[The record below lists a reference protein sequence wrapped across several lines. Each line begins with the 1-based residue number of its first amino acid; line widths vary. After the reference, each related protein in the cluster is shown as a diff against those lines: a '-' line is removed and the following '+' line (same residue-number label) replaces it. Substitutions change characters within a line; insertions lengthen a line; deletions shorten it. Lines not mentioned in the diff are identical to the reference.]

1 MNDIHIRKTLIRILS
16 KKYSKSKGTVIIE
29 ELGLGHGS
37 TRIDLAV
44 VNGCLHGFEFKSDK
58 DNLERLP
65 YQAETYNK
73 VFDKITLIVGY
84 RHAFEAIKTV
94 PDWWGIKIAEK
105 KTNDEVKFLTARREK
120 KNHSQDKLFLAKL
133 LWKEEAINLL
143 NEFGLRKGLRSKT
156 RKSIYNTLINVAD
169 IETIQNRVRERLVN
183 RTNWR
188 VGVQQELYDD

>member
-1 MNDIHIRKTLIRILS
+1 MNDIHIRKTLRKILL
-16 KKYSKSKGTVIIE
+16 KKYSKSKDTVIIE

-44 VNGCLHGFEFKSDK
+44 VNGFLHGFELKSDK
-58 DNLERLP
+58 DSLERLP
-65 YQAETYNK
+65 HQAESYNK

-156 RKSIYNTLINVAD
+156 RNSIYNMLIDVAD
-169 IETIQNRVRERLVN
+169 IETIQSRVRERLVN
-183 RTNWR
+183 RADWR
-188 VGVQQELYDD
+188 VGVQQMPCGD